1 MSDKLFIGQNA
12 GAISVPPKFD
22 AITKVII
29 DLDGTNII
37 EAGTDGGRVF
47 EVSCPYGTQQMANN
61 LLAAMSGYQYQPVT
75 AEEVLTDPALEL
87 GDAMTIGGAYS
98 IIAQRNVDFDAL
110 MAMELAAPGQEE
122 IESEYPYVSQQQS
135 ETDRKIAQTYSEISK
150 TAKEIGLRVQGVE
163 NQYAEL
169 KVTVDGVTVT
179 GPDGST
185 MINGGKVTTDELE
198 VNAAN
203 IKGQLTASQ
212 INTDG
217 LTVNA
222 ANITGSLTVGQLPS
236 NVATDSDIPTRTSDL
251 YNDSGY
257 QTRSGVVSIIDGTV
271 TADYVEAL
279 EVAAAT
285 LRGRTIYVQNYSG
298 SSVGYIS
305 TSSADTGG
313 SAIDIN
319 SYGAGRFVANSNLY
333 FSGAGVVLQL
343 GGGNIQCGRS
353 IVASN
358 DNTYNLGSSGIRWA
372 NAYVASGV
380 INSSDR
386 NQKTDISYDLSK
398 YDAIFDALKPASF
411 KFIDGT
417 SGRTHTGFI
426 SQDVEDSLAPC
437 GLTSLDFATFI
448 KSPKEDKEGQV
459 IEGEYIY
466 GLRYEEII
474 ALCVKRIQDNDKKIA
489 ALEKTIAELTKEVD
503 GIGG

>member
-257 QTRSGVVSIIDGTV
+257 QTRTGVVNIIDGTV

-279 EVAAAT
+279 EVAAST
-285 LRGRTIYVQNYSG
+285 LKGRYIY
-298 SSVGYIS
+298 IL
-305 TSSADTGG
+305 TSSNSTAGEFTVTGADSASFAIDLSSNGALRLQASRGTLHLEGG
-313 SAIDIN
+313 SGAIIDVN
-319 SYGAGRFVANSNLY
+319 ANVDVGADLRP
-333 FSGAGVVLQL
+333 
-343 GGGNIQCGRS
+343 
-353 IVASN
+353 SN
-358 DNTYNLGSSGIRWA
+358 DNYLYLGTAALRWREVYA
-372 NAYVASGV
+372 ATGT
-380 INSSDR
+380 IQTSDR
-386 NQKTDISYDLSK
+386 NFKTDIDYDMSR
-398 YDAIFDALKPASF
+398 YGAFFDALRPASC
-411 KFIDGT
+411 KYIDGT
-417 SGRTHTGFI
+417 SGRRHI
-426 SQDVEDSLAPC
+426 VMVSQDVEQELIDS
-437 GLTSLDFATFI
+437 GLTSMDFAGFV
-448 KSPKEDKEGQV
+448 KSPMTDEDGNEIDGQ
-459 IEGEYIY
+459 YRY
-466 GLRYEEII
+466 FLRYDEFIGLLIWQVQE
-474 ALCVKRIQDNDKKIA
+474 LKKRVAQ
-489 ALEKTIAELTKEVD
+489 LEAS
-503 GIGG
+503 